1 MQTMT
6 KHLRAR
12 SILSAT
18 GIGFVT
24 MFGMGVGT
32 AHATLDQP
40 QVKYEISGSSPV
52 AEYLSFQSDTGQ
64 HQQANVKLPWS
75 TQFIGYGGGVYV
87 VSAEGQGT
95 ITCRIT
101 VDGNVVKEATATGA
115 PGRTVCTN

>member
-1 MQTMT
+1 MQSMT
-6 KHLRAR
+6 KHLRAP

-18 GIGFVT
+18 CIGLAATV
-24 MFGMGVGT
+24 GAGV
-32 AHATLDQP
+32 AHATPDQP

-52 AEYLSFQSDTGQ
+52 AEYLSFQTNAGQ
-64 HQQANVKLPWS
+64 LQQANVKLPWS
-75 TQFIGYGGGVYV
+75 TQFNGFPGGVYV

-101 VDGNVVKEATATGA
+101 IDGNVVKEATATGA

>member
-6 KHLRAR
+6 KHLRAP

-18 GIGFVT
+18 CIGLAATV
-24 MFGMGVGT
+24 GAGV
-32 AHATLDQP
+32 AHATLDAP

-52 AEYLSFQSDTGQ
+52 AEYLSFQSNTGQ
-64 HQQANVKLPWS
+64 QQQVNVKLPWS
-75 TQFIGYGGGVYV
+75 TQFVGFAGEVYV
-87 VSAEGQGT
+87 LSAEGQGT

-115 PGRTVCTN
+115 PGRTVCAN

>member
-6 KHLRAR
+6 KHLRAT
-12 SILSAT
+12 SILSAACVGLAAT
-18 GIGFVT
+18 GGA
-24 MFGMGVGT
+24 GV
-32 AHATLDQP
+32 AHATLDAP

-52 AEYLSFQSDTGQ
+52 ASYLSFQTDLGQ
-64 HQQANVKLPWS
+64 QQQANVKLPWS

-87 VSAEGQGT
+87 ISAEGQGT

-115 PGRTVCTN
+115 PGRTVCNN